1 MGPYA
6 IPIAIAASVAQA
18 GLSIKSQREAAK
30 AQAKYQKRA
39 SEAERQRYLQQASA
53 ERIQQAFQNEEKAR
67 ELQQA
72 SIKAQK
78 ARATARVSAG
88 ESGVAGISVDALLND
103 FYRQEAVF
111 RFGLQ
116 RQGEQMGVARELRLK
131 DQGLQSYNNQISIN
145 KPIKQPDYAGAIF
158 GGINTGLN
166 IYSAVGGGGGK
177 KTTNG

>member
-1 MGPYA
+1 MGPA
-6 IPIAIAASVAQA
+6 IFVSIAQTA
-18 GLSIKSQREAAK
+18 LSIKSQREAAK
-30 AQAKYQKRA
+30 AQAKYQKSA
-39 SEAERQRYLQQASA
+39 SEAETQRYLQQTSA

-116 RQGEQMGVARELRLK
+116 RQGEQMDVARELRLK

-145 KPIKQPDYAGAIF
+145 KPIKQPDYAGAIL
-158 GGINTGLN
+158 GGVSTGLS
-166 IYSAVGGGGGK
+166 IYSATKDIKLPSNNGK
-177 KTTNG
+177 TNS